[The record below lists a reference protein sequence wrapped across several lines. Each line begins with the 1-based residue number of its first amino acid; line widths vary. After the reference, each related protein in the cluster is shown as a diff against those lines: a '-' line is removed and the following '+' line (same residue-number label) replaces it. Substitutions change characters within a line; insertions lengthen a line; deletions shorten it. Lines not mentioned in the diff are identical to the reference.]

1 MTQPWQF
8 VVSRGIHKI
17 DCCSWVFHSF
27 DPYLLKTYC
36 VPGIVPGFEVRVL
49 TETDKTLTPSPQ
61 HGAYVLGLCRE
72 SEHKA
77 T

>member
-8 VVSRGIHKI
+8 VVSRGIHTTAVR
-17 DCCSWVFHSF
+17 VFHSF

-49 TETDKTLTPSPQ
+49 TETDKTLPPSPQ